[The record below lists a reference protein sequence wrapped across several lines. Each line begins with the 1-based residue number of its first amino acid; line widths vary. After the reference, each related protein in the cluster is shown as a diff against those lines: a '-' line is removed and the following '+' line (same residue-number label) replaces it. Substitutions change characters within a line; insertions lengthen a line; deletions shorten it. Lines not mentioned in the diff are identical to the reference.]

1 MYRDLGLA
9 QKLTKS
15 DTPLKSYSGHPIVVQ
30 GTVVLPVS
38 YKGQTFRVKFY
49 IVDVKA
55 SPVLSAETCK
65 ELNLVKTIHEISQ
78 QNINKQF
85 SNKLIDIK
93 NDYPEL
99 CEGLGCLPGEYSIKL
114 QQGANPV
121 IHPPRKVPIALKDSI
136 KAELDRMEAEGVVV
150 KVDEP
155 TEWVNSMV
163 TVVKPNGQLR
173 ICIDPKDLNKV
184 IEREHY
190 PMKTLEEVVGQMAGA
205 KVFSVL
211 DAKSGF
217 WQIRLDEASSKLRTF
232 NTPFGR
238 YRFTRLPFGIKS
250 APEVFQRVIARMLE
264 TLSGVDS
271 IMDDIIV
278 WGNNVEQHDER
289 LREVLERAKSHQLRL
304 SLKKCKIRQSEVS
317 YVGHLLT
324 ADGVRADPEK
334 VRAVIEMEQPKDIS
348 EVQRF
353 LGFIQYLSKFLPS
366 LSDESAPLRKLVEK
380 DTAWHWGKSQEDS
393 FHKLK
398 QLASST
404 PVLRYYDVRNP
415 VTLSVDASCKGLGA
429 VLLQEGKPVAYA
441 SRALTSVQQQY
452 AQIDKELL
460 AIVYG
465 CKKFHQY
472 VYGREVEVETD
483 HKPLQSIFKKPL
495 HQAPSRLQKMLLQ
508 LQSYDLTV
516 TYKSGK
522 EMYLADTL
530 SRSNLNESRET
541 LVADLDVNMV
551 NVAMSPEKCKEFQDA
566 TSRDPVLNCLKRHVL
581 EGWPDDQIDCPLEIR
596 SYWTFKEDISYQD
609 GLLFKSDKV
618 IVPKVL
624 RSEML
629 SRIHE
634 SHLGINKCK
643 QRARELLF
651 WPGMSTQIEEL
662 VARCEM
668 CATHRPI
675 NSREP
680 MIVSE
685 SPSRPWEMVGCDL
698 FEFRGNYYL
707 VCVDYY
713 SKWPEIARLDD
724 LSSKTTVTH
733 LKSMFARYGI
743 PDVVRS
749 DNGPQFASQV
759 FEDFQKS
766 YGFKHLTSSPR
777 FPQSNGKAER
787 AVQTVKNLLKKAQ
800 DPYKALLDYRS
811 TPLEGI
817 GFSPSQLLMSRRLKT
832 TLPVKKSLL
841 LSENATQVKNALDK
855 CKLTQKQNYD
865 RWCSQELPPLKIGQ
879 KVRLQKDKVWVPATV
894 VSKHKTPRSYIIT
907 DHSGSIYRRNRRHL
921 RESQSANIPE
931 ESNDLPFQEFPDDK
945 NRPLKKLDNTSKEP
959 SNMVRTRSGR
969 ISVPPNRYQ
978 SV

>member
-1 MYRDLGLA
+1 
-9 QKLTKS
+9 
-15 DTPLKSYSGHPIVVQ
+15 
-30 GTVVLPVS
+30 
-38 YKGQTFRVKFY
+38 
-49 IVDVKA
+49 
-55 SPVLSAETCK
+55 
-65 ELNLVKTIHEISQ
+65 
-78 QNINKQF
+78 
-85 SNKLIDIK
+85 
-93 NDYPEL
+93 
-99 CEGLGCLPGEYSIKL
+99 
-114 QQGANPV
+114 
-121 IHPPRKVPIALKDSI
+121 
-136 KAELDRMEAEGVVV
+136 
-150 KVDEP
+150 
-155 TEWVNSMV
+155 
-163 TVVKPNGQLR
+163 
-173 ICIDPKDLNKV
+173 
-184 IEREHY
+184 
-190 PMKTLEEVVGQMAGA
+190 
-205 KVFSVL
+205 
-211 DAKSGF
+211 
-217 WQIRLDEASSKLRTF
+217 
-232 NTPFGR
+232 
-238 YRFTRLPFGIKS
+238 
-250 APEVFQRVIARMLE
+250 
-264 TLSGVDS
+264 
-271 IMDDIIV
+271 
-278 WGNNVEQHDER
+278 
-289 LREVLERAKSHQLRL
+289 
-304 SLKKCKIRQSEVS
+304 
-317 YVGHLLT
+317 
-324 ADGVRADPEK
+324 
-334 VRAVIEMEQPKDIS
+334 
-348 EVQRF
+348 
-353 LGFIQYLSKFLPS
+353 
-366 LSDESAPLRKLVEK
+366 
-380 DTAWHWGKSQEDS
+380 
-393 FHKLK
+393 
-398 QLASST
+398 
-404 PVLRYYDVRNP
+404 
-415 VTLSVDASCKGLGA
+415 VTLSVDASSNGLGA

-452 AQIDKELL
+452 AQIEKELL

-581 EGWPDDQIDCPLEIR
+581 EGWPDDQIDCPLKIR

-668 CATHRPI
+668 CATHRPM

-698 FEFRGNYYL
+698 FEFRGTYYL

-713 SKWPEIARLDD
+713 SKWPEIARLDN

-777 FPQSNGKAER
+777 FPQSNGEAER

-865 RWCSQELPPLKIGQ
+865 RRCSQELPPLKIGQ

-894 VSKHKTPRSYIIT
+894 VSKHETPRSYIIK

-921 RESQSANIPE
+921 REISQLIYQKNLMIFRSRSFRTTRI
-931 ESNDLPFQEFPDDK
+931 LP
-945 NRPLKKLDNTSKEP
+945 S
-959 SNMVRTRSGR
+959 RS
-969 ISVPPNRYQ
+969 
-978 SV
+978 

>member
-1 MYRDLGLA
+1 M
-9 QKLTKS
+9 
-15 DTPLKSYSGHPIVVQ
+15 
-30 GTVVLPVS
+30 
-38 YKGQTFRVKFY
+38 
-49 IVDVKA
+49 
-55 SPVLSAETCK
+55 
-65 ELNLVKTIHEISQ
+65 
-78 QNINKQF
+78 
-85 SNKLIDIK
+85 
-93 NDYPEL
+93 
-99 CEGLGCLPGEYSIKL
+99 
-114 QQGANPV
+114 
-121 IHPPRKVPIALKDSI
+121 
-136 KAELDRMEAEGVVV
+136 
-150 KVDEP
+150 
-155 TEWVNSMV
+155 
-163 TVVKPNGQLR
+163 
-173 ICIDPKDLNKV
+173 
-184 IEREHY
+184 
-190 PMKTLEEVVGQMAGA
+190 
-205 KVFSVL
+205 
-211 DAKSGF
+211 
-217 WQIRLDEASSKLRTF
+217 
-232 NTPFGR
+232 
-238 YRFTRLPFGIKS
+238 
-250 APEVFQRVIARMLE
+250 
-264 TLSGVDS
+264 
-271 IMDDIIV
+271 
-278 WGNNVEQHDER
+278 
-289 LREVLERAKSHQLRL
+289 
-304 SLKKCKIRQSEVS
+304 S

-324 ADGVRADPEK
+324 ANGVRADPEK

-348 EVQRF
+348 EVRRF

-380 DTAWHWGKSQEDS
+380 DTAWHWGRSQEDS

-415 VTLSVDASCKGLGA
+415 VTLSVDASSKGLGA

-452 AQIDKELL
+452 AQIENELL

-472 VYGREVEVETD
+472 VYRREVETD
-483 HKPLQSIFKKPL
+483 HKPLKSIFKKPL
-495 HQAPSRLQKMLLQ
+495 HQAPSRLQEMLLQ

-566 TSRDPVLNCLKRHVL
+566 MSRDPVLNCLKRHVL

-609 GLLFKSDKV
+609 GLLLKSDKV

-698 FEFRGNYYL
+698 FEFRGTYYL

-724 LSSKTTVTH
+724 LSSKTMVTH

-777 FPQSNGKAER
+777 FPQSNGEAER

-865 RWCSQELPPLKIGQ
+865 RRCSQESPPLKIGQ

-894 VSKHKTPRSYIIT
+894 VSKHETPRSYIIK

-945 NRPLKKLDNTSKEP
+945 NPPLKKLDNTSKEP
-959 SNMVRTRSGR
+959 SNMVQTQSGR

>member
-1 MYRDLGLA
+1 M
-9 QKLTKS
+9 
-15 DTPLKSYSGHPIVVQ
+15 
-30 GTVVLPVS
+30 
-38 YKGQTFRVKFY
+38 
-49 IVDVKA
+49 
-55 SPVLSAETCK
+55 
-65 ELNLVKTIHEISQ
+65 
-78 QNINKQF
+78 
-85 SNKLIDIK
+85 
-93 NDYPEL
+93 
-99 CEGLGCLPGEYSIKL
+99 
-114 QQGANPV
+114 
-121 IHPPRKVPIALKDSI
+121 
-136 KAELDRMEAEGVVV
+136 
-150 KVDEP
+150 
-155 TEWVNSMV
+155 
-163 TVVKPNGQLR
+163 
-173 ICIDPKDLNKV
+173 
-184 IEREHY
+184 
-190 PMKTLEEVVGQMAGA
+190 
-205 KVFSVL
+205 
-211 DAKSGF
+211 
-217 WQIRLDEASSKLRTF
+217 
-232 NTPFGR
+232 
-238 YRFTRLPFGIKS
+238 
-250 APEVFQRVIARMLE
+250 
-264 TLSGVDS
+264 
-271 IMDDIIV
+271 
-278 WGNNVEQHDER
+278 
-289 LREVLERAKSHQLRL
+289 
-304 SLKKCKIRQSEVS
+304 
-317 YVGHLLT
+317 
-324 ADGVRADPEK
+324 
-334 VRAVIEMEQPKDIS
+334 
-348 EVQRF
+348 
-353 LGFIQYLSKFLPS
+353 
-366 LSDESAPLRKLVEK
+366 
-380 DTAWHWGKSQEDS
+380 
-393 FHKLK
+393 
-398 QLASST
+398 
-404 PVLRYYDVRNP
+404 
-415 VTLSVDASCKGLGA
+415 TLSVDASCKGLGA
-429 VLLQEGKPVAYA
+429 VLLQVGKPVAYA

-452 AQIDKELL
+452 AQIVKELL

-675 NSREP
+675 NSREL

-698 FEFRGNYYL
+698 FEFRGTYYL

-865 RWCSQELPPLKIGQ
+865 RRCSQELPPLKIGQ

-894 VSKHKTPRSYIIT
+894 VSKHKTPRSYIIK

>member
-1 MYRDLGLA
+1 
-9 QKLTKS
+9 
-15 DTPLKSYSGHPIVVQ
+15 
-30 GTVVLPVS
+30 
-38 YKGQTFRVKFY
+38 
-49 IVDVKA
+49 
-55 SPVLSAETCK
+55 
-65 ELNLVKTIHEISQ
+65 
-78 QNINKQF
+78 
-85 SNKLIDIK
+85 
-93 NDYPEL
+93 
-99 CEGLGCLPGEYSIKL
+99 
-114 QQGANPV
+114 
-121 IHPPRKVPIALKDSI
+121 
-136 KAELDRMEAEGVVV
+136 
-150 KVDEP
+150 
-155 TEWVNSMV
+155 MV

-217 WQIRLDEASSKLRTF
+217 WQIRLDEASSKLCTF

-250 APEVFQRVIARMLE
+250 APEVFQRAIAQMRE

-348 EVQRF
+348 EVRRF

-415 VTLSVDASCKGLGA
+415 VTLSVDASSKGLGA

-452 AQIDKELL
+452 AQIEKELL

-675 NSREP
+675 NSCEP

-698 FEFRGNYYL
+698 FEFRGTYYL

-777 FPQSNGKAER
+777 FPQSNGEAER
-787 AVQTVKNLLKKAQ
+787 EL
-800 DPYKALLDYRS
+800 
-811 TPLEGI
+811 
-817 GFSPSQLLMSRRLKT
+817 
-832 TLPVKKSLL
+832 
-841 LSENATQVKNALDK
+841 
-855 CKLTQKQNYD
+855 CKQ
-865 RWCSQELPPLKIGQ
+865 
-879 KVRLQKDKVWVPATV
+879 
-894 VSKHKTPRSYIIT
+894 
-907 DHSGSIYRRNRRHL
+907 
-921 RESQSANIPE
+921 
-931 ESNDLPFQEFPDDK
+931 
-945 NRPLKKLDNTSKEP
+945 
-959 SNMVRTRSGR
+959 
-969 ISVPPNRYQ
+969 
-978 SV
+978 